1 MNHSCNRKVQLF
13 GQNSVL
19 VTQHLDFQNASYKTL
34 VNIQHLKQNI
44 LDMILK
50 TLINKNK
57 LLKEW

>member
-1 MNHSCNRKVQLF
+1 MNHSCNRKVQWF
-13 GQNSVL
+13 GQKSVL

>member
-1 MNHSCNRKVQLF
+1 MIWTKVSISDTTLGF
-13 GQNSVL
+13 R
-19 VTQHLDFQNASYKTL
+19 NASYKTL